1 MLCICWAQW
10 KGGLQH
16 KCKRSFF
23 KTKIHIP
30 LANNN
35 IQQERINFATSKKVL
50 EYPDFLDV
58 QLESFKEFFQLET
71 TSDNRHQEGLFKVFS
86 ENFPISDSRNIFVLE
101 FLDYFIDPPRY
112 DIQECI
118 ERGLTYSV
126 PLKAKLK
133 LSCNDEEHEDFE
145 TIVQDVY
152 LGTIPYMTPKGT
164 FVVNGAERVIVS
176 QLHRSP
182 GVFFGQSRHTNG
194 TKLYSARVIPF
205 KGSWIEFATDVNNVM
220 YAYIDRKKKFPVT
233 TLLRAIGYDSDKDI
247 LELFDLA
254 DEVKVSKSGLKKYV
268 GRRLAARV
276 LKKWVEDFVDE
287 DTGEVVSIDRNEI
300 ILERET
306 VLEDDHIDF
315 IIEAGVKSII
325 LAKDDESNNADYS
338 IIYNTL
344 QKDTSNS
351 EKEAVEH
358 IYRQLRNAEPP
369 DEETARGIIDRL
381 FFSDKRYD
389 LGDVGRYRINR
400 KLKLDTPDDTKVLTR
415 EDIIAIVKYL
425 INLIN
430 SKAEVDDIDHLSNRR
445 VRTVGEQLY
454 AQFGVGLS
462 RMARTIRERM
472 NIRDNEVFTPTDL
485 INARTLS
492 SVINSFFGTNQ
503 LSQFMDQTNP
513 LAEITHKRRLSAL
526 GPGGLSRERAG
537 FEVRDV
543 HYTHYGRLCTIETPE
558 GPNIGLISSL
568 AVHAKINHLGFI
580 ETPYRKVK
588 DGVVV
593 VDEPVVYLS
602 AEDEDGKTIA
612 QANALYDDK
621 GNFEDAK
628 VKARYEGDFPIIE
641 PNMLDYMD
649 VAPNQITSIAASLIP
664 FLEHDDANRA
674 LMGSN
679 MQRQAVPVLRPQAPI
694 VGTGLEG
701 RVAKDS
707 RTLVN
712 AEGHGVVEYVDADE
726 IKIRYDRND
735 DDRLVSF
742 DDDVKTYKLI
752 KFKKTNQNTCMN
764 LKPIVKKGQRVEP
777 GQVLCEGYAT
787 ENGELALG
795 RNLKVAFM
803 PWQGYN
809 FEDAIVISE
818 RVAKED
824 WFTSLHI
831 EEFELEVR
839 DTKRGEEELTA
850 DIPNV
855 SEEATK
861 DLDENGIIRIGAEVG
876 GGDILIGKITPKG
889 ESDPSPEEKLLRA
902 IFGDK
907 AGDVKDASLKTPPSL
922 KGVVIDTKLFSRAKK
937 MSKEVERKTLEKLEV
952 AHDRAVKSLKE
963 RLVEKLFTIVNGKT
977 SQGVYNVYKELL
989 VAKGAKFTQKI
1000 LAELDYNNINPMG
1013 WTTDEDKNELIKM
1026 ALHNYNI
1033 KINEELGSFK
1043 RDKFAVSVGDELPS
1057 GIVQMAKVYVAKKR
1071 KLKVGDKMAGRHGN
1085 KGIVARIVRDEDMPF
1100 LEDGTP
1106 VDIVLNPLGVPS
1118 RMNLGQI
1125 YETVLGW
1132 AGQKL
1137 GVKFATPI
1145 FDGAEMDQVQDWVA
1159 KAGLPKS
1166 GRTYLYNGL
1175 TGDRFDQPTTVGVIY
1190 MLKLGHMV
1198 DDKMHARSIGPYSL
1212 ITQQPLGGKAQF
1224 GGQRFGE
1231 MEVWA
1236 LEAFGASNIL
1246 QEILTVKSD
1255 DVVGRAKT
1263 YEAIVKGNNLPT
1275 PSVPESFNVL
1285 VHELRGL
1292 GLDITLD

>member
-1 MLCICWAQW
+1 M
-10 KGGLQH
+10 
-16 KCKRSFF
+16 
-23 KTKIHIP
+23 
-30 LANNN
+30 ANTN
-35 IQQERINFATSKKVL
+35 IQNERVNFATSKKVID
-50 EYPDFLDV
+50 YPDFLDV
-58 QLESFKEFFQLET
+58 QLESFREFFQLET
-71 TSDNRHQEGLFKVFS
+71 TSDNRHQEGLYKVFA

-164 FVVNGAERVIVS
+164 FVINGAERVIVS

-233 TLLRAIGYDSDKDI
+233 TLLRAIGFDSDKDI

-276 LKKWVEDFVDE
+276 LNKWTEDFVDE

-306 VLEDDHIDF
+306 VLEEDHIDL
-315 IIEAGVKSII
+315 IIDAGVKSII
-325 LAKDDESNNADYS
+325 LAKDDDSNNADYS

-400 KLKLDTPDDTKVLTR
+400 KLKLGTDPATKVLTR

-454 AQFGVGLS
+454 AQFGVGLA

-568 AVHAKINHLGFI
+568 SVHAKINNLGFI
-580 ETPYRKVK
+580 ETPYRKIQ
-588 DGVVV
+588 DGKVV
-593 VDEPVVYLS
+593 VDQPVVYLS

-612 QANALYDDK
+612 QANAIYDDK

-641 PNMLDYMD
+641 PEKLDYMD

-664 FLEHDDANRA
+664 FLEHNDANRA

-679 MQRQAVPVLRPQAPI
+679 MQRQAVPLLRPQAPI
-694 VGTGLEG
+694 VGTGLEA
-701 RVAKDS
+701 RVASDS
-707 RTLVN
+707 RTLIN
-712 AEGHGVVEYVDADE
+712 AEGEGVVEYVDAEE

-735 DDRLVSF
+735 NDRLVSF
-742 DDDVKTYKLI
+742 DNDVRTYRLI
-752 KFKKTNQNTCMN
+752 KFKKTNQNTCIN
-764 LKPIVKKGQRVEP
+764 LKPIVRKGQRVTK

-818 RVAKED
+818 RVVSQD
-824 WFTSLHI
+824 IFTSLHI

-861 DLDENGIIRIGAEVG
+861 DLDENGIIRVGAEVG
-876 GGDILIGKITPKG
+876 EGDILIGKITPKG

-907 AGDVKDASLKTPPSL
+907 AGDVKDASLKTPPSI

-937 MSKEVERKTLEKLEV
+937 MSKEVERKALEKLE
-952 AHDRAVKSLKE
+952 ATHDKNIKVLKE
-963 RLVEKLFTIVNGKT
+963 RLIEKLFTIVNGKT
-977 SQGVYNVYKELL
+977 SQGIYNVYKELL
-989 VAKGAKFTQKI
+989 VAKGVKFTQKVLTEI
-1000 LAELDYNNINPMG
+1000 DYANVNPAG
-1013 WTTDEDKNELIKM
+1013 WTTDDDKNELIKYT
-1026 ALHNYNI
+1026 LHNYNI
-1033 KINEELGSFK
+1033 KLNEELGVFK
-1043 RDKFAVSVGDELPS
+1043 REKFAVSVGDELPS

-1137 GVKFATPI
+1137 GMSFATPI
-1145 FDGAEMDQVQDWVA
+1145 FDGAEMDQVQGWVE
-1159 KAGLPKS
+1159 KAGLPRS

>member
-1 MLCICWAQW
+1 VSTALN
-10 KGGLQH
+10 K
-16 KCKRSFF
+16 
-23 KTKIHIP
+23 
-30 LANNN
+30 
-35 IQQERINFATSKKVL
+35 RINFASSRHTID
-50 EYPDFLDV
+50 YPDFLDI
-58 QLESFKEFFQLET
+58 QLKSFQDFFQLET
-71 TSDNRHQEGLFKVFS
+71 TSDNRQHEGLYKVFS
-86 ENFPISDSRNIFVLE
+86 ENFPITDSRNNFVLE
-101 FLDYFIDPPRY
+101 FIDYFIDPPRY
-112 DIQECI
+112 SQEECI

-133 LSCNDEEHEDFE
+133 LYCTDPEHEDFE

-164 FVVNGAERVIVS
+164 FIINGAERVVVS

-182 GVFFGQSRHTNG
+182 GVFFGQSRHANG

-205 KGSWIEFATDVNNVM
+205 KGSWIEFATDINNVM

-233 TLLRAIGYDSDKDI
+233 TLLRAIGYQTDKDI
-247 LELFDLA
+247 LEIFGLA
-254 DEVKVSKSGLKKYV
+254 DEVKVTKTGMKTYI
-268 GRRLAARV
+268 GRKLAARV
-276 LKKWVEDFVDE
+276 LKSWVEDFVDE
-287 DTGEVVSIDRNEI
+287 DTGEVVSIERNEV

-306 VLEDDHIDF
+306 ILEDFHIEQ
-315 IIEAGVKSII
+315 IIESGAKTVILHKEEVNAG
-325 LAKDDESNNADYS
+325 DYA

-369 DEETARGIIDRL
+369 DYETAKGIIDKL

-389 LGDVGRYRINR
+389 LGDVGRYRINK
-400 KLKLDTPDDTKVLTR
+400 KLGLEIAEDTKVLTK
-415 EDIIAIVKYL
+415 EDIIMIIRNL
-425 INLIN
+425 IQLIN
-430 SKAEVDDIDHLSNRR
+430 SKSEVDDIDHLSNRR

-454 AQFGVGLS
+454 SQFGVGLA

-472 NIRDNEVFTPTDL
+472 NVRDNEVFTPADL
-485 INARTLS
+485 INAKTLS

-568 AVHAKINHLGFI
+568 CVYAKINHLGFI
-580 ETPYRKVK
+580 ETPYRTVTEGKV
-588 DGVVV
+588 D
-593 VDEPVVYLS
+593 VDKPVVYLT
-602 AEDEDGKTIA
+602 AEEEDNKVIA
-612 QANALYDDK
+612 QANAKVNDK
-621 GNFEDAK
+621 GDFESDR
-628 VKARYEGDFPIIE
+628 VKARYLGDFPL
-641 PNMLDYMD
+641 LDPKQITLMD
-649 VAPNQITSIAASLIP
+649 VAPNQIASIAASLIP

-679 MQRQAVPVLRPQAPI
+679 MQRQSVPLLKAEAPV

-701 RVAKDS
+701 RVAQDS
-707 RTLVN
+707 RVLIN
-712 AEGHGVVEYVDADE
+712 SEGDGVVEYVDANE
-726 IKIRYDRND
+726 ITIRYHRKENE
-735 DDRLVSF
+735 RLISF
-742 DDDVKTYKLI
+742 EDDVKTYRLT
-752 KFKKTNQNTCMN
+752 KFHKTNQNTCIN
-764 LKPIVKKGQRVEP
+764 LKPIVKKGQKVRK

-787 ENGELALG
+787 QDGELALG

-803 PWQGYN
+803 PWKGYN

-818 RVAKED
+818 RVVRED
-824 WFTSLHI
+824 VFTSIHI
-831 EEFELEVR
+831 DEYSLEVR
-839 DTKRGEEELTA
+839 DTKRGMEELTS

-855 SEEATK
+855 SEDATK
-861 DLDENGIIRIGAEVG
+861 DLDEKGIIRMGVEVNE
-876 GGDILIGKITPKG
+876 GDILIGKITPKG
-889 ESDPSPEEKLLRA
+889 ETDPSPEEKLLRA

-907 AGDVKDASLKTPPSL
+907 AGDVKDASLKTPPSV
-922 KGVVIDTKLFSRAKK
+922 KGVVIERRLFSRIMAKDK
-937 MSKEVERKTLEKLEV
+937 SAKSDEKVQLEKLDKDYNKET
-952 AHDRAVKSLKE
+952 AELKE
-963 RLVEKLFTIVNGKT
+963 KLIDKLFVLVSGKT
-977 SQGVYNVYKELL
+977 SQGVTDLFKE
-989 VAKGAKFTQKI
+989 VVIPKGAKFTQKM
-1000 LAELDYNNINPMG
+1000 LTEMNYETVNPNK
-1013 WTTDEDKNELIKM
+1013 WTTDKDKNEQIKQL
-1026 ALHNYNI
+1026 LHNYTI
-1033 KINEELGSFK
+1033 KYNDVTGVYK
-1043 RDKFAVSVGDELPS
+1043 RKKFALTVGDELPA
-1057 GIVQMAKVYVAKKR
+1057 GIIQLAKVYIAKKR

-1085 KGIVARIVRDEDMPF
+1085 KGIVAKIVRDEDMPF

-1125 YETVLGW
+1125 YETILGW

-1137 GVKFATPI
+1137 GMKFATPI
-1145 FDGAEMDQVQDWVA
+1145 FDGASLNQIDEWVS
-1159 KAGLPKS
+1159 KAGLPKFGS
-1166 GRTYLYNGL
+1166 TYLVDGG
-1175 TGDRFDQPTTVGVIY
+1175 TGQRFDQPATVGVIY
-1190 MLKLGHMV
+1190 MMKLGHMV

-1236 LEAFGASNIL
+1236 LEAFGAANIL

-1255 DVVGRAKT
+1255 DVIGRAKA
-1263 YEAIVKGNNLPT
+1263 YESIVKGDNLPT
-1275 PSVPESFNVL
+1275 PGIPESFNVL
-1285 VHELRGL
+1285 LHELRGL
-1292 GLDITLD
+1292 GLKITLD